1 MNFVIQLSEQ
11 GLCTPRG
18 KKKQR
23 YGQNY
28 RLIQQ
33 EKEITII
40 RTVEIT
46 EL

>member
-1 MNFVIQLSEQ
+1 MM
-11 GLCTPRG
+11 
-18 KKKQR
+18 KQR

-28 RLIQQ
+28 RLIQEQ
-33 EKEITII
+33 KEVTII

>member
-1 MNFVIQLSEQ
+1 M
-11 GLCTPRG
+11 
-18 KKKQR
+18 KKQR

-28 RLIQQ
+28 RLIEQ

-40 RTVEIT
+40 RTAEIT